1 MKPAYL
7 RHEFSGAQ
15 LFYLEMGTSEMLH
28 ATCKN
33 LHLLVELVA
42 DGVSID
48 LRNGVPLEGIALLNI
63 PSIYGGSNLWG
74 EQSRA
79 TSGASGRRGGG
90 GGNGSGFESEG
101 SVASQA
107 GTSPGAGPAPLPA
120 PTPASSRRAQYAQ
133 QSMGDGLLEV
143 VGLEGTFHVGQ
154 VRAGLQSGRRLAQ
167 CRDLIIRTRRRMPM
181 QIDGE
186 PWIQPPALIHVSMHN
201 QVPMVAAQAAAKRP
215 SLFSLFTRRS

>member
-1 MKPAYL
+1 MC
-7 RHEFSGAQ
+7 SGAQ

-74 EQSRA
+74 EQSR
-79 TSGASGRRGGG
+79 TSSGAGSRRGG
-90 GGNGSGFESEG
+90 GSGFESEG
-101 SVASQA
+101 SFASA
-107 GTSPGAGPAPLPA
+107 PAA
-120 PTPASSRRAQYAQ
+120 APASARRSQYAQ

-143 VGLEGTFHVGQ
+143 VGLDSTFHVGQ

-167 CRDLIIRTRRRMPM
+167 CRDLVIRTRRRMPM

-201 QVPMVAAQAAAKRP
+201 QVPMVAAPAAAKRP